1 MNTHVYYNVKGLK
14 INKFPQ
20 GSHWIEIL
28 VDGSKV
34 QQVLDYKHGRFY
46 TFHSSTFFAVPT
58 ALQDRVVEV
67 TRKEDF
73 QALSCHK
80 SVIIPGSYSVDNGSF
95 HAEVRDEL
103 IQGKVGLVVEVTAK
117 SVATM
122 NKFWPKL
129 LAGELS
135 PKHAYTKRTPTDL
148 LGAGKHVVG
157 GG

>member
-34 QQVLDYKHGRFY
+34 LQVLDYKHGRFY
-46 TFHSSTFFAVPT
+46 TFHSMKFFAVPT

-67 TRKEDF
+67 TRTQDF

-80 SVIIPGSYSVDNGSF
+80 SMVIPGSYSIDNGSF
-95 HAEVRDEL
+95 RAEVSEGL
-103 IQGKVGLVVEVTAK
+103 IQGKIGLMVEVSAK
-117 SVATM
+117 SVAMM

-129 LAGELS
+129 LAGELT
-135 PKHAYTKRTPTDL
+135 PKHVYTKCKP
-148 LGAGKHVVG
+148 VVG
-157 GG
+157 G